1 MTRLCISGIKV
12 DAKQQAACA
21 AEQICIELVA
31 WLSRAEQGRAG
42 QGRAGQGRAGQGRA
56 GQGRAGQG
64 RAGQGRA
71 GRGRAGQGRAPN
83 VVYGKGYTICK
94 FATY

>member
-1 MTRLCISGIKV
+1 VTRLCISGIKV

-56 GQGRAGQG
+56 GQGRAGLPMLYMEKGIQFANLQHIDLQLQQG
-64 RAGQGRA
+64 TLCPALL
-71 GRGRAGQGRAPN
+71 
-83 VVYGKGYTICK
+83 
-94 FATY
+94 